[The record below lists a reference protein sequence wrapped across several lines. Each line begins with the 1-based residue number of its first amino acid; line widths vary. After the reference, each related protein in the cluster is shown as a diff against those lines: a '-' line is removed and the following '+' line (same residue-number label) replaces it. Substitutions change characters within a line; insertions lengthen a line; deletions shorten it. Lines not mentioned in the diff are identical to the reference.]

1 MDPRQMPDISAL
13 FSLLTG
19 PSPLQPSEENPEV
32 DDLRGLDEESNLDGE
47 EPDLE
52 SENDDNTS
60 LSGSEENTPDE
71 DPNADIP
78 PLMGA
83 RPRVTPPR
91 AARPRV
97 TPPRAAPPRV
107 APPLLADP
115 EQKLDLTDCP
125 IKALAENDLYRRAD
139 IADGPKS
146 GLWTLDQ
153 WAKIIPRQYKYA
165 TQTFAPNRWPTAMP
179 VGQEAYCHR
188 FETKFPEVDSI
199 LKSTT
204 NVYAIGGSA
213 AWPLGES
220 SVVVGDCDLFIV
232 GIEPADRVALWRKV
246 AEVTRKIRHAFM
258 GGLDGDNGLRAVL
271 ISQTLSPGLVT
282 LTVQVRSVESNRKTC
297 INKIQIILRAFPS
310 VSSILHGFDIPAC
323 SIAYDGQK
331 TYLTYLAAFTH
342 TFRVIVVWP
351 AYSSTTY
358 SARLFKYFERGF
370 ALAFPHMRR
379 RALVKGTPL
388 HLPRLILHPSIVRG
402 LFAVGTVELP
412 AGEPTT
418 GSDYGPTHVRGRYWS
433 TEPAVWAPM
442 QINIRQL
449 SSGQNRFIVRSVI
462 KREFR
467 QQRWGRAVGSESN
480 KGIPFAKFTT
490 AEPMLADILPRERF
504 EKLLDSAS
512 RATVDGRGLINS
524 ATLRDVF
531 RLSATEISRFA
542 LAVSEALAHNPR
554 CRLNMSPALAP
565 FRAAVV
571 AIYDAT
577 PPDIGWWIVTNPS
590 RQDGSL
596 QHTVSLK
603 PRFETPAEWYG
614 AAYSAEG
621 IISPSA
627 DEFIEALL
635 GTLEGR
641 QGAVDGRPVY
651 DGMCPLCLEP
661 LLGGVANSTT
671 LRCGHTFHLSTTSEG
686 CLGLLHWAVN
696 QDNCPICR
704 RTFTDESSSMASF
717 TPATIPVNIE
727 W

>member
-1 MDPRQMPDISAL
+1 MDPQLMPDISVL
-13 FSLLTG
+13 LSLLTG
-19 PSPLQPSEENPEV
+19 PPPLQPSEENPEV
-32 DDLRGLDEESNLDGE
+32 DDLGNENSEDENGENGEDENGEDSNT
-47 EPDLE
+47 
-52 SENDDNTS
+52 DNAPS
-60 LSGSEENTPDE
+60 SSSEENAPDE

-78 PLMGA
+78 PLVGA
-83 RPRVTPPR
+83 RPRVTR
-91 AARPRV
+91 
-97 TPPRAAPPRV
+97 PRV
-107 APPLLADP
+107 APPLLAAP
-115 EQKLDLTDCP
+115 EQELDLTDCP
-125 IKALAENDLYRRAD
+125 IKALAVNDLYRRAD

-146 GLWTLDQ
+146 GLWTLEQ
-153 WAKIIPRQYKYA
+153 WAAIIPRQYKYTA
-165 TQTFAPNRWPTAMP
+165 QTFAPNRWPTATP
-179 VGQEAYCHR
+179 VGQDVYCHR
-188 FETKFPEVDSI
+188 FSTKFPEVDAI
-199 LKSTT
+199 LKSTE

-220 SVVVGDCDLFIV
+220 SVVVGDCDLFIA
-232 GIEPADRVALWRKV
+232 GIDPADRVALWRKV
-246 AEVTRKIRHAFM
+246 AEVTRKVRHAFM

-282 LTVQVRSVESNRKTC
+282 LTVQVRSLESNRKIC
-297 INKIQIILRAFPS
+297 INKIQIILRAYPS

-358 SARLFKYFERGF
+358 SARLLKYFGRGF

-379 RALVKGTPL
+379 GALVKGTPL
-388 HLPRLILHPSIVRG
+388 RLPRLILHPSIVRG

-418 GSDYGPTHVRGRYWS
+418 GSDYGPTHIRGRYWS

-442 QINIRQL
+442 QINLRQL
-449 SSGQNRFIVRSVI
+449 VSGQNRFIVRSVI

-467 QQRWGRAVGSESN
+467 QQRWSRAVGGESN

-490 AEPMLADILPRERF
+490 AEPMFADILPRERF
-504 EKLLDSAS
+504 EKLLDSAE
-512 RATVDGRGLINS
+512 RATVDGRGLINT

-531 RLSATEISRFA
+531 RLSAAEISRYTV
-542 LAVSEALAHNPR
+542 AVSEALARNPR

-577 PPDIGWWIVTNPS
+577 PLDIGWWIVTNPG

-614 AAYSAEG
+614 AAYSAG
-621 IISPSA
+621 GVISPSA

-641 QGAVDGRPVY
+641 QGAVDGRPVF

-661 LLGGVANSTT
+661 LAGGVANSST
-671 LRCGHTFHLSTTSEG
+671 LRCGHTFHLSETPEG
-686 CLGLLHWAVN
+686 CLGLLHWAV
-696 QDNCPICR
+696 DHRNCPICR
-704 RTFTDESSSMASF
+704 RTFADEPPSTAPSA
-717 TPATIPVNIE
+717 PATIPINIE